1 VATVGFLHT
10 ANVHVETFRALVAE
24 LGPGIRDVHVVDPV
38 LLARAGA
45 PGTPARIAGRVAELR
60 AAGADVVVCTC
71 STIGGMA
78 EALGGVLR
86 VDRPM
91 AEAAVAQGPR
101 IAVVY
106 AVESTL
112 EPTRALLREAGAVT
126 ITAVPC
132 LDAWASFAG
141 GDLEAYRQM
150 VASEARKAAAEADVV
165 VLAQASMAP
174 AATLLTDLPIPVL
187 TSPRIAVE
195 RAVAACQ
202 DR

>member
-1 VATVGFLHT
+1 VVATVGFLHT
-10 ANVHVETFRALVAE
+10 ADVHVGTFRALVAE
-24 LGPGIRDVHVVDPV
+24 LAPGIRDMHVVDPV
-38 LLARAGA
+38 LLAEAGA
-45 PGTPARIAGRVAELR
+45 PGTPARIAARVAELR

-91 AEAAVAQGPR
+91 AEAAVAQGTR

-126 ITAVPC
+126 ITPVPC
-132 LDAWASFAG
+132 LDAWALFAG
-141 GDLEAYRQM
+141 GDLEA
-150 VASEARKAAAEADVV
+150 
-165 VLAQASMAP
+165 
-174 AATLLTDLPIPVL
+174 
-187 TSPRIAVE
+187 
-195 RAVAACQ
+195 
-202 DR
+202 